1 MKNRQLGRYYQKGV
15 IRVAVVEINNLKKFY
30 GTLEAVR
37 GISFAI
43 QKGGI
48 FGLIGPNGAGK
59 TTTLRVIS
67 TLLKPTS
74 GDVKVFGYNVVTEPE
89 KIRRLISYLPE
100 DAGAYKNLT
109 GMGFLTFIGRFFANG
124 EELTKMVNKGV
135 EIANLGDRIKD
146 KISSYSKGMMR
157 RLLVA
162 RALMTGP
169 RLAILDEP
177 TSGLDVL
184 NAQEVRK
191 IIKDSVKS
199 GVTVLLSSHNMLEVE
214 FLCDKIALINNGV
227 IVESGTPSELMKK
240 YNSQN
245 IEEVFTEVIKCS

>member
-1 MKNRQLGRYYQKGV
+1 M
-15 IRVAVVEINNLKKFY
+15 AVVEINSLKKFY
-30 GTLEAVR
+30 GPLEAVK
-37 GISFAI
+37 GISFTI
-43 QKGGI
+43 HKGEI

-109 GMGFLTFIGRFFANG
+109 GMDFLTFIGRFFANG

-135 EIANLGDRIKD
+135 EIANLGDRIRD

-227 IVESGTPSELMKK
+227 IVESGTPDELMKK

-245 IEEVFTEVIKCS
+245 IEEVFTEVIRCS